1 MYLGVVGGFEVIDF
15 TKSLYFKD
23 GSDDIRLIADYKV
36 RLIRLFEHDIEF
48 HFVQS
53 AVTKAWMRADL
64 QKVKLQ
70 EQP

>member
-1 MYLGVVGGFEVIDF
+1 MYLRVVGEFEGIDF

-23 GSDDIRLIADYKV
+23 ERDDIILIADYKV
-36 RLIRLFEHDIEF
+36 RLVRLFEHDIEF

-53 AVTKAWMRADL
+53 AVTKAGWREDL